1 MIEYIERRIAGLRRN
16 ALFFKRNESTFGF
29 G

>member
-1 MIEYIERRIAGLRRN
+1 MSGYIQRHIAGLRRN
-16 ALFFKRNESTFGF
+16 ALFYKKNESTFGF